1 MTVASV
7 RSRVMQG
14 ACDAARGSE
23 ADAGLV
29 PSKTKLTKGDFF
41 EISTRGEPVFERR
54 FARMR
59 RSVWWSGQGHGEK
72 FSGWFGQRAWFVTLT
87 YRPGDEWSS
96 DHIKEALQRVRM
108 WLKRQCGQ
116 TLRYT
121 WVAELQKRG
130 AVHYHLVIYLPKRLS
145 MPKWDKKGWW
155 PHGMTNTQVAK
166 VGVGYLMKY
175 VSKFSPFHKFP
186 KGMRLYGIGGLN
198 TEARAIRT
206 WHNMPEW
213 VKQEH
218 GVGDV
223 KRTVSGFVVRGT
235 GEILESPWVVLRGA
249 GRVLLRLVRELPERW
264 ADGPYSTL
272 SYD

>member
-1 MTVASV
+1 MTFALD
-7 RSRVMQG
+7 RSRATQG
-14 ACDAARGSE
+14 ACDAARVSE
-23 ADAGLV
+23 ASAGLV
-29 PSKTKLTKGDFF
+29 PSKTNWSKGDFF
-41 EISTRGEPVFERR
+41 EISTGGEPAFDRR

-59 RSVWWSGQGHGEK
+59 RSVWWSGQGHSEK

-87 YRPGDEWSS
+87 YRPGVEWSAA
-96 DHIKEALQRVRM
+96 HIAAAIEKCRAWVRYHT
-108 WLKRQCGQ
+108 GQ
-116 TLRYT
+116 KLRYT

-145 MPKWDKKGWW
+145 MPKWDKNQWW

-166 VGVGYLMKY
+166 TGVGYLMKY

-198 TEARAIRT
+198 VEARAIRT
-206 WHNMPEW
+206 WHNLPQW

-218 GVGDV
+218 GVGEV
-223 KRTVSGFVVRGT
+223 KRSLSGFVVRDT

-272 SYD
+272 SYA